1 MLHAYIYVPPSNMSI
16 KSCQKSRNLNK
27 ANLLSFGNTFGHP
40 VTEIIRFTLQMQPLL
55 LADRNIDYSRIV
67 GL

>member
-1 MLHAYIYVPPSNMSI
+1 MLIYMSLPPTCPLNLVKNHETLI
-16 KSCQKSRNLNK
+16 KQTNF
-27 ANLLSFGNTFGHP
+27 LLATRIGHP